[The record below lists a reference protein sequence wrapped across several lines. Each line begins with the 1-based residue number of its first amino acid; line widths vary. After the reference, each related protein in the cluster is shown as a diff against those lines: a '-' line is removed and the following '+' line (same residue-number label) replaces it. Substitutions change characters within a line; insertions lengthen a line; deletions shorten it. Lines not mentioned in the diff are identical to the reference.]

1 MLSIPKI
8 IHQIWWQGIS
18 QLPDKYRDYKDSWK
32 IKHPNWII
40 IYWDENK
47 VINLVKKYYPNIL
60 KLLSEYQ
67 YMIQKIDVAKYLIL
81 YHYGGVYVDMDTI
94 CEQSLNNLFNKKEF
108 MNYNFICSQMEII
121 PFIKI
126 INNGIIF
133 SMKKHPLLEV
143 LISQLKKYQE
153 QRYYHNQDYYIM
165 ESTGPI
171 FFHHIISEYKNSN
184 VLILPENYLE
194 SCTMLDYP
202 KCDKKGNYIT
212 HHHTLSWSTSYF
224 RYIFIIGTNI
234 KKYRL
239 IIIILIILLI
249 IRYKN

>member
-1 MLSIPKI
+1 MKSIPKI
-8 IHQIWWQGIS
+8 IHQIWWQGIN
-18 QLPDKYRDYKDSWK
+18 QIPDKYRIYKNSWK
-32 IKHPNWII
+32 VKHPNWII
-40 IYWDENK
+40 IYWDKNK
-47 VINLVKKYYPNIL
+47 VISLVKKHYPNIIQ
-60 KLLSEYQ
+60 LLSEYK

-94 CEQSLNNLFNKKEF
+94 CEQSLNNLFNEKEF
-108 MNYNFICSQMEII
+108 MNYNFICSQMQII

-133 SMKKHPLLEV
+133 SKKKHPLLEI
-143 LISQLKKYQE
+143 LISQLKKHQK

-194 SCTMLDYP
+194 S
-202 KCDKKGNYIT
+202 DKKGNYIT

-224 RYIFIIGTNI
+224 KIIFIIGTYI
-234 KKYRL
+234 KNYRL

-249 IRYKN
+249 IRYKNLIKIEK